1 MNREER
7 RYVVGRGEEGK
18 ERRGEKEKGK
28 EMRGEG
34 RERRREKGKKG
45 RLWEVR
51 RGVERRIIVDEL

>member
-1 MNREER
+1 M
-7 RYVVGRGEEGK
+7 VGRGEEGK